1 MTAVDD
7 SRRNCRRRPFLC
19 HPSPLACLPDGA
31 EMPALVRQRILLEQW
46 FETFQMFAWNEVVH
60 LVRTGIND
68 LNWAVTFLFKRL
80 PKFFA

>member
-1 MTAVDD
+1 
-7 SRRNCRRRPFLC
+7 
-19 HPSPLACLPDGA
+19 
-31 EMPALVRQRILLEQW
+31 MPALVRQRILLEQW